1 MATRKEIFVGLGTTH
16 PSVDEDGYMTCGQ
29 WEHEKV
35 YVVPLIDGIS
45 DNLWRKIYNETNEYR
60 PMYGKDGSAV
70 YLDDDNWQIVR
81 KIGKQIIKI
90 ANVTAVC

>member
-1 MATRKEIFVGLGTTH
+1 MAMARKEIFVGLGDTH
-16 PSVDEDGYMTCGQ
+16 PPVDGFGE

-45 DNLWRKIYNETNEYR
+45 DNLWKRIYNETNEYR
-60 PMYGKDGSAV
+60 PMYGHDGSAV

>member
-1 MATRKEIFVGLGTTH
+1 MARKEIFVGLGTTH
-16 PSVDEDGYMTCGQ
+16 PPVDGCGE
-29 WEHEKV
+29 WEHERV

-45 DNLWRKIYNETNEYR
+45 DNLWKRIYNETNEYR
-60 PMYGKDGSAV
+60 PMYGHDGSAV

-90 ANVTAVC
+90 ANVVVYC

>member
-1 MATRKEIFVGLGTTH
+1 MTLKIFVGLGATH
-16 PSVDEDGYMTCGQ
+16 PPDDEDGYMTNGT

-45 DNLWRKIYNETNEYR
+45 DNLWKRIYNETNEYR

-70 YLDDDNWQIVR
+70 YFDDEAWMIVR
-81 KIGKQIIKI
+81 KIGKKVFTL
-90 ANVTAVC
+90 ANVTAEC